1 MRTYEDFINERLK
14 DPEFRKVYEANLPRK
29 EAKIREVREA
39 MEREKELEYLKAK
52 AKESLDENIN
62 KDELDRALKL
72 VGTYARKNKIRI
84 TFSRMKSN

>member
-1 MRTYEDFINERLK
+1 MTYREYFNERLK
-14 DPEFRKVYEANLPRK
+14 DPEFKKVYEENLSHK

-52 AKESLDENIN
+52 AKESLNENIN
-62 KDELDRALKL
+62 KEELDRALKL
-72 VGTYARKNKIRI
+72 VGTYAKKNKIRV